1 MSQTALNLISDAGAS
16 GVLSPGSA
24 SIIGVSN
31 IGTSIMNALGKPP
44 GEVVASEAV
53 VCGVLIDDSGSIGG
67 NHQHVRDGYNGLL
80 DALQGARHATE
91 IVVHCNYLSG
101 FSLCPFIEVAN
112 APRMDTSNY
121 QATYGSTPLYERM
134 LHLLAAVAAKVQQ
147 FEGDGIPARGITLGV
162 TDGGNNVFNNT
173 AQEVATVVG
182 DMLRSERHI
191 IAGMG
196 IGDDSYFKPIFTG
209 MGILPNWIL
218 TPGAT
223 GKEIRAAFQTFSQS
237 AVRASQS
244 TTSFSKA
251 AAGGFGS

>member
-24 SIIGVSN
+24 SIIGTSN

-44 GEVVASEAV
+44 GDVVASEAV
-53 VCGVLIDDSGSIGG
+53 IVGVLIDDSGSIGS

-80 DALQGARHATE
+80 DALQGARHAAE
-91 IVVHCNYLSG
+91 IMVHCTYLSG
-101 FSLCPFIEVAN
+101 QVLCPFVEVAN
-112 APRMDTSNY
+112 APRMDTGNY
-121 QATYGSTPLYERM
+121 QATYGSTPLFERK

-147 FEGDGIPARGITLGV
+147 FESDGIPARGIVLDV
-162 TDGGNNVFNNT
+162 TDGGNNVYNHT
-173 AQEVATVVG
+173 AQEVAAVVG

-196 IGDDSYFKPIFTG
+196 IGDEAFFKGVFAE
-209 MGILPNWIL
+209 MGILPNWVL
-218 TPGAT
+218 TPKAT

-251 AAGGFGS
+251 AAGGFAS